1 VYETGLGGHAPMR
14 LDYILPGQQ
23 FVRFKVRAAVDDGS
37 PGRGGEN
44 DRNPNAS
51 AGWHIHHDGY
61 TPSKDNLVKAALL
74 VKGDPAVGAKLFA
87 SMACSTCHTL
97 NGQGRELGPDLTKIR
112 EKYPPPALMEAIAD
126 PNAGILVGYE
136 TVLIETKDKRTLYGF
151 VIADGD
157 SLTLKD
163 VSGAT
168 HTISRKNV
176 AQRETQSYSLM
187 PQLPFKPKQLADL
200 VAYLI
205 SKGK

>member
-1 VYETGLGGHAPMR
+1 MR

-37 PGRGGEN
+37 PDRGGATY
-44 DRNPNAS
+44 RTPMAS
-51 AGWHIHHDGY
+51 VAFQIHHDGY
-61 TPSKDNLVKAALL
+61 TPGKGSPVKAALQ
-74 VKGDPAVGAKLFA
+74 VKGDSTVGAKLFA
-87 SMACSTCHTL
+87 SMACSTCHTFK
-97 NGQGRELGPDLTKIR
+97 GQGRELGPDLTKIR
-112 EKYPPPALMEAIAD
+112 GKYPPPELMEAIAD
-126 PNAGILVGYE
+126 PNAGILAGYE
-136 TVLIETKDKRTLYGF
+136 TVLIETKDERTFYGF

-176 AQRETQSYSLM
+176 ERRETQSYSLM
-187 PQLPFKPKQLADL
+187 PQIPFEPKQLADL